1 MTFPTEEDFALLL
14 FQLFL
19 LLSSALGLGELFRR
33 LGQPTV
39 IGEILAGILLGPSI
53 LGFLAPS
60 VSAALFP
67 GPQTQLLGSMAWLGS
82 VFLLL
87 VAGLE
92 INFSILVQQRRLIA
106 LTSGVGIT
114 LPFTLGFFL
123 GLYLPDEYLTNPD
136 QRLLF
141 SFFLATALSISAI
154 PIIAKILLDLSLLR
168 QNVGQTVL
176 GAAIVNDLVGW
187 IFFAVILSFLASGS
201 HGRDSVFTTVVL
213 TMTFASACLTFGR
226 TWVAR
231 LFGHF
236 NRLKLPPEGILGFAV
251 LIAFLC
257 AAFTQWIGIHAIFGA
272 FLAGVMIGE
281 TGEASNGPRELLRQM
296 VFYIFAPIFFA
307 SMGLRANFIDS
318 FNLPLVL
325 SVLGVAVVAK
335 FTGGYLGA
343 FLGGRRGYEARAI
356 GFGLMPQGAMGIILA
371 FLALEFALI
380 NETVFV
386 ALVTTALVTSIL
398 SGPLIKHSM
407 AQQPLTPVEASSQAN
422 GRSSGVSSA

>member
-1 MTFPTEEDFALLL
+1 LVFPSEQDFALLL
-14 FQLFL
+14 FQIFA
-19 LLSSALGLGELFRR
+19 LLSLGLALGEIFRR
-33 LGQPTV
+33 VRQPTV
-39 IGEILAGILLGPSI
+39 IGEILAGIFLGPSV
-53 LGFLAPS
+53 LGVLAP
-60 VSAALFP
+60 AAFLALFP
-67 GPQTQLLGSMAWLGS
+67 GPQTQLLGSLAWLGS

-92 INFSILVQQRRLIA
+92 IDLAILVKQRRVVA
-106 LTSGVGIT
+106 LTSLIGIAI
-114 LPFTLGFFL
+114 PFSCGFLLGF
-123 GLYLPDEYLTNPD
+123 YLPDSYLINPA

-141 SFFLATALSISAI
+141 SLFLATALSISAI
-154 PIIAKILLDLSLLR
+154 PIIAKILMDLGLLR
-168 QNVGQTVL
+168 TNVGQTVL

-187 IFFAVILSFLASGS
+187 IFFAVILSMLATNAHGHGS
-201 HGRDSVFTTVVL
+201 VATTVLL
-213 TMTFASACLTFGR
+213 TTAFAITCLTLGR
-226 TWVAR
+226 KIVAK
-231 LFGHF
+231 LFGYF
-236 NRLKLPPEGILGFAV
+236 RGLKLPPEGILGVAV

-307 SMGLRANFIDS
+307 SMGLRANFVSHFDV
-318 FNLPLVL
+318 PLVL
-325 SVLGVAVVAK
+325 AVLGVAVIAK

-343 FLGGRRGYEARAI
+343 YFGGRKGHQACAI

-371 FLALEFALI
+371 FLALEFSLI

-398 SGPLIKHSM
+398 SGPLIKWAM
-407 AQQPLTPVEASSQAN
+407 ARQPLNPV
-422 GRSSGVSSA
+422 